1 MRILFNHLYPSLKSR
16 IEKCLS
22 KFDFGELRFLTKELQ
37 RCVKQ
42 FWNFGTLGEIFLSV
56 EDAQGLVKLI
66 GEVAKEVRED
76 REVRLEQFKTAKKK
90 MDEEDIEYFE
100 EDVRKVDK
108 IENRKYYREGL
119 GFCRCYGDQWHFGIC
134 IQAEC
139 KLSLHSIFAAS
150 LCSYLART

>member
-1 MRILFNHLYPSLKSR
+1 MRILFNHLYPALKAR
-16 IEKCLS
+16 IEKCVD

-56 EDAQGLVKLI
+56 EDAQSLVKLI
-66 GEVAKEVRED
+66 GDVAKEVRED

-108 IENRKYYREGL
+108 IENRKLYRELNFLDVMEISGT
-119 GFCRCYGDQWHFGIC
+119 
-134 IQAEC
+134 
-139 KLSLHSIFAAS
+139 
-150 LCSYLART
+150 LAYVYKQNVS

>member
-108 IENRKYYREGL
+108 IENRKKVDRGNFFVDVMEISGT
-119 GFCRCYGDQWHFGIC
+119 
-134 IQAEC
+134 
-139 KLSLHSIFAAS
+139 
-150 LCSYLART
+150 LAYVYKQNVS